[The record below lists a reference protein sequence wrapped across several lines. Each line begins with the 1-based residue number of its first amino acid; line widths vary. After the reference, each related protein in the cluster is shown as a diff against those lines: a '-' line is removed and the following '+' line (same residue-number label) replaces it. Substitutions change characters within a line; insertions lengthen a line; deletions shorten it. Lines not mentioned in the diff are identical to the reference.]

1 MKISIITVVRNGEQ
15 TIRDT
20 INCVLSQSYHNI
32 EYIVVDG
39 NSTDR
44 TLDIVQSFGNKV
56 SKIISEPDTGI
67 YDAMNKGLRAAT
79 GDYIGFLNADDFYS
93 DQDVVSKIVST
104 ARETQADSIYGD
116 LVFVDQNNT
125 NKIVRYWKSGRFD
138 RFKMIFGWSVPHP
151 TFFVKRSVFKRHG
164 LFRENFG
171 LSGDYEMMVRFFF
184 KDRISAAYIPQVL
197 VRMRVGGAG
206 NSGLQSKIKGNREDI
221 QAWKQNGLK
230 IPFLTIFLKPL
241 RKLPQFIMRPGLD
254 VLPAPTPTYE
264 VQQSRS
270 AA

>member
-1 MKISIITVVRNGEQ
+1 MRISIITVVRNGEE

-39 NSTDR
+39 QSTDG
-44 TLDIVQSFGNKV
+44 TLDIVKSFGNQIDKV
-56 SKIISEPDTGI
+56 ISEPDTGI

-79 GDYIGFLNADDFYS
+79 GDYIGFLNADDFYTNR
-93 DQDVVSKIVST
+93 DVISQIVSA
-104 ARETQADSIYGD
+104 ARETNADSIYGD
-116 LVFVDQNNT
+116 LLFVDQHDI
-125 NKIVRYWKSGRFD
+125 NKAVRFWKAGRYD
-138 RFKMIFGWSVPHP
+138 RYKMLFGWSVPHP
-151 TFFVKRSVFKRHG
+151 TFFVKKSVFNRCG

-184 KDRISAAYIPQVL
+184 KERISAAYIPKTL

-206 NSGLQSKIKGNREDI
+206 NSGLQSKLKGNREDF

-230 IPFLTIFLKPL
+230 IPFITILLKPL
-241 RKLPQFIMRPGLD
+241 RKIPQFFNRQRLEEMPAHDLD
-254 VLPAPTPTYE
+254 PTPS
-264 VQQSRS
+264 V
-270 AA
+270 A